1 MKLPDPVDDADG
13 WVRLPWD
20 SNHFGFPIGRL
31 IPTSLSEDALLPV
44 LHSAE
49 VAGLRCLYW
58 LGDTTSSRR
67 EVAERNGF
75 RFVDTRLE
83 LEIRLPPPNS
93 PTQEARTIR
102 VAETSD
108 LDPLK
113 MLAAKGH
120 RNTRFYRDGQFPLD
134 RTDAMY
140 AAWIEGSFR
149 DPKQLV
155 YVSGPPGEP
164 SGYIAFGSFEGKGV
178 IGLVG
183 VEESERGKGLGSALV
198 TEAVG
203 RFVEQGVEQVEVVT
217 QGDNAAAIRLYTRLG
232 FSKRKRAAWFHRWFG
247 G

>member
-1 MKLPDPVDDADG
+1 MKLPDRADDADG

-31 IPTSLSEDALLPV
+31 IPASLSEDALLRA

-75 RFVDTRLE
+75 RLVDTRLE

-93 PTQEARTIR
+93 PSQEAQTIR
-102 VAETSD
+102 VAEESD

-113 MLAAKGH
+113 VLAAKGH

-134 RTDAMY
+134 RTDEMY

-149 DPKQLV
+149 DPTQLV

-164 SGYIAFGSFEGKGV
+164 SGYIAFGSSDAGKGV

-183 VEESERGKGLGSALV
+183 VEESHRASGLGSALV
-198 TEAVG
+198 TEALGSSTPPSARARTRRTLVSSTTC
-203 RFVEQGVEQVEVVT
+203 RWPNANDAT
-217 QGDNAAAIRLYTRLG
+217 AAAV
-232 FSKRKRAAWFHRWFG
+232 
-247 G
+247 